1 MQYTG
6 EIIKGMGRGKTVV
19 KFPTYNLKIPTGFEA
34 REGVYACHVWINGAK
49 YRGALHYGPTPTFD
63 EATKV
68 LEIHVLNYE
77 SDEPLTQLTFELGP
91 YLRPVATFS
100 DPQKLRTQIALD
112 VQRVRRSVKLHD
124 EK

>member
-34 REGVYACHVWINGAK
+34 REGVYACHVWINGTK

-63 EATKV
+63 EVGKV
-68 LEIHVLNYE
+68 LEIYVLNYD
-77 SDEPLTQLTFELGP
+77 SDEPLTQLTFELGV
-91 YLRPVATFS
+91 YLRPVATFT
-100 DPQKLRTQIALD
+100 DAQKLRTQIALD
-112 VQRVRRSVKLHD
+112 VQRVRRAVKLHD